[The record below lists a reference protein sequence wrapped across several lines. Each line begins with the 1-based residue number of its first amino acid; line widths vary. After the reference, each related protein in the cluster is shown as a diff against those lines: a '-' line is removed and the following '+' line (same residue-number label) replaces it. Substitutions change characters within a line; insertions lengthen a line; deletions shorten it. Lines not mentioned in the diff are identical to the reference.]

1 MFKRSLVLLVVL
13 LALVAVPVS
22 AQGPT
27 VARLAT
33 VGVDDVTVTVGETF
47 AVPVWVSGV
56 SDLYGAD
63 VRLMFDNTIL
73 QGVKVERGTLLTP
86 GFVVR
91 QGFYGPPFCAGPC
104 ARYAMT
110 QINPQPPVT
119 GSGVFMIVHFK
130 ALRSGTVNLSLRQE
144 LATRNGVLIPA
155 TVHNATVTVV
165 AGK

>member
-1 MFKRSLVLLVVL
+1 MMIKKILLVVLVLLVL
-13 LALVAVPVS
+13 AVPAS
-22 AQGPT
+22 AQD
-27 VARLAT
+27 VSRSAI
-33 VGVDDVTVTVGETF
+33 VGVDDVTVSVGETF
-47 AVPVWVSGV
+47 TVPVWIHGV

>member
-91 QGFYGPPFCAGPC
+91 QGFYGPPFC
-104 ARYAMT
+104 
-110 QINPQPPVT
+110 
-119 GSGVFMIVHFK
+119 IVIF
-130 ALRSGTVNLSLRQE
+130 RRF
-144 LATRNGVLIPA
+144 R
-155 TVHNATVTVV
+155 
-165 AGK
+165 